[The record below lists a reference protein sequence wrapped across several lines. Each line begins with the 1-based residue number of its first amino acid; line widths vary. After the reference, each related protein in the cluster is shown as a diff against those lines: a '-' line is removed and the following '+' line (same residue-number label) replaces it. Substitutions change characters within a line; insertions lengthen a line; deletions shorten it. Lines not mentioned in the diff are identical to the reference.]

1 MTEGGRIDCQVT
13 FGINGIMAD
22 KSNSSDFGF
31 LRLKGTDRAVTLPN
45 HVILILDLS
54 LSMANSI
61 DALTDSIHR
70 IVHRLQK
77 NRDKVSIIGFGGAS
91 RTFVDYQGVDEILYT
106 FEKVKSEI
114 GTLKGTTDFNA
125 GLVEALN
132 LIERRKQEFPLG
144 SMRVGNM
151 NMDWD
156 GHNHIAIFM
165 TDGKN
170 YGNVPWNSVE
180 KMSISSVTLHTVG
193 ISKSI
198 DKKVRKTLLKMAH
211 LGGGG
216 FNFSKTISDFHEKVK
231 TLLDLSLNA
240 VTKPGILTLVAR
252 PGVIIENANLLGHPE
267 QDSEAASPKFV
278 FPAMTRTDRKF
289 VLFNLRVSEMHNKNV
304 RIPLFDVTMSP
315 DYLENSVETATITV
329 VPKMPYLESLK
340 RGPNADW
347 VVHSLTRKIEIDIH
361 LALEKSQKMDD
372 ISMFKADV
380 KGCLEQAI
388 LRINKQMAKHPKQS
402 FLLEKIN
409 NLSEQI
415 NASDTIQ
422 DPKEFFS
429 SIAAL
434 MRTTR

>member
-1 MTEGGRIDCQVT
+1 MTDGGRIDCQVT

-22 KSNSSDFGF
+22 KSNSSAFGF
-31 LRLKGTDRAVTLPN
+31 LRLKGIDRAVTLPN

-54 LSMANSI
+54 LSMANNI
-61 DALTDSIHR
+61 DALTESIHR
-70 IVHRLQK
+70 IVNRLEK
-77 NRDKVSIIGFGGAS
+77 NRDKVSIIGFGGVAK
-91 RTFVDYQGVDEILYT
+91 TFVDYVTVNEMLST
-106 FEKVKSEI
+106 FEKLNTEI
-114 GTLKGTTDFNA
+114 STLKGTTDFNA
-125 GLVEALN
+125 GLGMALN
-132 LIERRKQEFPLG
+132 LIERRKQDFPPG

-170 YGNVPWNSVE
+170 YGNVPWDSVE
-180 KMSISSVTLHTVG
+180 KISKSSVTLHTVG

-216 FNFSKTISDFHEKVK
+216 FNFSRTIFDFHEKVK

-240 VTKPGILTLVAR
+240 VTKPGILSLVAR

-267 QDSEAASPKFV
+267 QDTESASPEFV
-278 FPAMTRTDRKF
+278 FPAMTKTDRKF
-289 VLFNLRVSEMHNKNV
+289 VLFNLRISEAHHKNT
-304 RIPLFDVTMSP
+304 RIDLFDATMSP
-315 DYLENSVETATITV
+315 DYLQNGSETATITV
-329 VPKMPYLESLK
+329 VPKMPYLESVK

-361 LALEKSQKMDD
+361 SALEESQRTDD
-372 ISMFKADV
+372 ISMFKMNV
-380 KGCLEQAI
+380 KDCLEQAI
-388 LRINKQMAKHPKQS
+388 VRIHKQMAKHPKQT

-409 NLSEQI
+409 YLSEQI
-415 NASDTIQ
+415 SASDTIQ

>member
-22 KSNSSDFGF
+22 KSNSSAFGF

-180 KMSISSVTLHTVG
+180 KMSISSVTLHTVW
-193 ISKSI
+193 
-198 DKKVRKTLLKMAH
+198 H
-211 LGGGG
+211 LQKHRQKGQK
-216 FNFSKTISDFHEKVK
+216 N
-231 TLLDLSLNA
+231 L
-240 VTKPGILTLVAR
+240 TKNG
-252 PGVIIENANLLGHPE
+252 
-267 QDSEAASPKFV
+267 ASWRWWFQ
-278 FPAMTRTDRKF
+278 F
-289 VLFNLRVSEMHNKNV
+289 
-304 RIPLFDVTMSP
+304 
-315 DYLENSVETATITV
+315 
-329 VPKMPYLESLK
+329 
-340 RGPNADW
+340 
-347 VVHSLTRKIEIDIH
+347 
-361 LALEKSQKMDD
+361 Q
-372 ISMFKADV
+372 
-380 KGCLEQAI
+380 Q
-388 LRINKQMAKHPKQS
+388 
-402 FLLEKIN
+402 N
-409 NLSEQI
+409 NI
-415 NASDTIQ
+415 
-422 DPKEFFS
+422 
-429 SIAAL
+429 
-434 MRTTR
+434 